1 MKVLI
6 LKEGSRKIG
15 ENMSANLHNSMKVGI
30 VHFMAY
36 PETMGGDGP
45 TVETVK
51 KIVQDDFFSGIE
63 ITSINSLEDR
73 KEVAQILESGRMTV
87 GFGAQPILLRN
98 KGNLNS
104 FDEAERRRAIE
115 LVKGGIDQAYE
126 LNASKFGFLSG
137 AKPDADQDTA
147 LQLLTDSIKEL
158 CEYARS
164 KGDLILSLETFD
176 DETDKKCLIGSNKL
190 AVELAKEVR
199 KVDPT
204 FGLMLDLSHL
214 PMQRETSFNALTV
227 ARDYINHAHI
237 GNCYIKDTSDPAYG
251 DQHPRFGYPGSEVD
265 VPELAEYLRVL
276 LEIGYIGE
284 GNKNI
289 VAFEVKPVGT
299 ESSDI
304 VIAQSKR
311 TLVDAWSLLHST
323 KGRLVNIS

>member
-1 MKVLI
+1 
-6 LKEGSRKIG
+6 
-15 ENMSANLHNSMKVGI
+15 MSANLHNSMKVGI

-45 TVETVK
+45 TVDTIK

-63 ITSINSLEDR
+63 ITSINNPEER
-73 KEVAQILESGRMTV
+73 KEATQILQSGGMTV

-104 FDEAERRRAIE
+104 FDEAERRRAID

-126 LNASKFGFLSG
+126 VNAAKLGFLSG
-137 AKPDADQDTA
+137 AKPDTQQDVA
-147 LQLLTDSIKEL
+147 LQLLTNSIKEL
-158 CEYARS
+158 CDYAKS
-164 KGDLILSLETFD
+164 KGDLVLSLETFD

-190 AVELAKEVR
+190 AVEVAKEVR

-214 PMQRETSFNALTV
+214 PMQRETSRDALTV

-265 VPELAEYLRVL
+265 VSELAEYLRSL

-284 GNKNI
+284 GIKNI

-304 VIAQSKR
+304 IIAQSKR
-311 TLVDAWSLLHST
+311 TLIDAWSLLHSK
-323 KGRLVNIS
+323 KGRLVS

>member
-1 MKVLI
+1 
-6 LKEGSRKIG
+6 
-15 ENMSANLHNSMKVGI
+15 
-30 VHFMAY
+30 MAY

-45 TVETVK
+45 TVDTIK

-63 ITSINSLEDR
+63 ITSINNPEER
-73 KEVAQILESGRMTV
+73 KEATQILQSGGMTV

-104 FDEAERRRAIE
+104 FDEAERRRAID

-126 LNASKFGFLSG
+126 VNAAKLGFLSG
-137 AKPDADQDTA
+137 AKPDTQQDVA
-147 LQLLTDSIKEL
+147 LQLLTNSIKEL
-158 CEYARS
+158 CDYAKS
-164 KGDLILSLETFD
+164 KGDLVLSLETFD

-190 AVELAKEVR
+190 AVEVAKEVR

-214 PMQRETSFNALTV
+214 PMQRETSRDALTV

-265 VPELAEYLRVL
+265 VSELAEYLRSL

-284 GNKNI
+284 GIKNI

-304 VIAQSKR
+304 IIAQSKR
-311 TLVDAWSLLHST
+311 TLIDAWSLLHSK
-323 KGRLVNIS
+323 KGRLVS

>member
-1 MKVLI
+1 
-6 LKEGSRKIG
+6 
-15 ENMSANLHNSMKVGI
+15 MSANLHNSMKVGI

-45 TVETVK
+45 TVETIK
-51 KIVQDDFFSGIE
+51 KIVQDEFFSGIE
-63 ITSINSLEDR
+63 ITSINNSEDQ
-73 KEVAQILESGRMTV
+73 KEVIQILQSGGMTV

-104 FDEAERRRAIE
+104 FDETERRRAIE

-126 LNASKFGFLSG
+126 LNASKIGFLSG
-137 AKPDADQDTA
+137 AKPDTNQDVA

-158 CEYARS
+158 CIYAKS

-176 DETDKKCLIGSNKL
+176 DETDKKCLIGSNTL
-190 AVELAKEVR
+190 AVEVAKEVR

-214 PMQRETSFNALTV
+214 PMQRETSFNALTI

-237 GNCYIKDTSDPAYG
+237 GNCYIKDISDPAYG

-289 VAFEVKPVGT
+289 VAFEVKPVGK

>member
-1 MKVLI
+1 MKQL
-6 LKEGSRKIG
+6 RKLYKMI
-15 ENMSANLHNSMKVGI
+15 
-30 VHFMAY
+30 
-36 PETMGGDGP
+36 
-45 TVETVK
+45 
-51 KIVQDDFFSGIE
+51 FFSGIE
-63 ITSINSLEDR
+63 ITSINNPEER
-73 KEVAQILESGRMTV
+73 KEATQILQSGGMTV

-104 FDEAERRRAIE
+104 FDEAERRRAID

-126 LNASKFGFLSG
+126 VNAAKLGFLSG
-137 AKPDADQDTA
+137 AKPDTQQDVA
-147 LQLLTDSIKEL
+147 LQLLTNSIKEL
-158 CEYARS
+158 CDYAKS
-164 KGDLILSLETFD
+164 KGDLVLSLETFD

-190 AVELAKEVR
+190 AVEVAKEVR

-214 PMQRETSFNALTV
+214 PMQRETSSDALTV

-265 VPELAEYLRVL
+265 VPELAEYLRSL

-284 GNKNI
+284 GIKNI

-311 TLVDAWSLLHST
+311 TLIDAWSLLHSKKRAFSWLT
-323 KGRLVNIS
+323 CL

>member
-1 MKVLI
+1 MGL

-15 ENMSANLHNSMKVGI
+15 ETMSENLHNSMKVGI

-45 TVETVK
+45 TVETIK

-63 ITSINSLEDR
+63 ITSINNPEER
-73 KEVAQILESGRMTV
+73 KEATQILQSGGMTV

-104 FDEAERRRAIE
+104 FDEAERRRAID
-115 LVKGGIDQAYE
+115 LVKVGIDQAYE
-126 LNASKFGFLSG
+126 VNAAKLGFLSG
-137 AKPDADQDTA
+137 AKPDTQQDVA
-147 LQLLTDSIKEL
+147 LQLLTNSIKEL
-158 CEYARS
+158 CDYAKS
-164 KGDLILSLETFD
+164 KGDLVLSLETFD

-190 AVELAKEVR
+190 AVEVAKEVR

-214 PMQRETSFNALTV
+214 PMQRETSSDALTV

-265 VPELAEYLRVL
+265 VSELAEYLRSL

-284 GNKNI
+284 GIKNI

-311 TLVDAWSLLHST
+311 TLIDAWSLLHSK
-323 KGRLVNIS
+323 KGRLVG

>member
-1 MKVLI
+1 MGL

-15 ENMSANLHNSMKVGI
+15 ETMSENLHNSMKVGI

-45 TVETVK
+45 TVETIK

-63 ITSINSLEDR
+63 ITSINNPEER
-73 KEVAQILESGRMTV
+73 KEATQILQSGGMTV

-104 FDEAERRRAIE
+104 FDEAERRRAID

-126 LNASKFGFLSG
+126 VNAAKLGFLSG
-137 AKPDADQDTA
+137 AKPDTQQDVA
-147 LQLLTDSIKEL
+147 LQLLTNSIKEL
-158 CEYARS
+158 CDYAKS
-164 KGDLILSLETFD
+164 KGDLVLSLETFD

-190 AVELAKEVR
+190 AVEVAKEVR

-214 PMQRETSFNALTV
+214 PMQRESSHDALTV

-265 VPELAEYLRVL
+265 VSELAEYLRSL

-284 GNKNI
+284 GIKNI

-311 TLVDAWSLLHST
+311 TLIDAWSLLHSK
-323 KGRLVNIS
+323 KGRLVG

>member
-1 MKVLI
+1 
-6 LKEGSRKIG
+6 
-15 ENMSANLHNSMKVGI
+15 
-30 VHFMAY
+30 MAY

-45 TVETVK
+45 TVETIK

-63 ITSINSLEDR
+63 ITSINNPEER
-73 KEVAQILESGRMTV
+73 KEAAQILQSGGMTV

-104 FDEAERRRAIE
+104 FDEAERRRAID
-115 LVKGGIDQAYE
+115 LVKAGIDQAYE
-126 LNASKFGFLSG
+126 VNAAKLGFLSG
-137 AKPDADQDTA
+137 AKPENQQDVA
-147 LQLLTDSIKEL
+147 LQLLTNSIKEL
-158 CEYARS
+158 CDYAKS
-164 KGDLILSLETFD
+164 KGDLVLSLETFD

-190 AVELAKEVR
+190 AVEVAKEVR

-214 PMQRETSFNALTV
+214 PMQRETSSDALTA

-237 GNCYIKDTSDPAYG
+237 GNCYIKDPSDPAYG

-265 VPELAEYLRVL
+265 VAELAEYLRSL

-284 GNKNI
+284 GIKNI

-299 ESSDI
+299 EASDI

-311 TLVDAWSLLHST
+311 TLIDAWSLVHSR
-323 KGRLVNIS
+323 KGRLVS

>member
-1 MKVLI
+1 
-6 LKEGSRKIG
+6 
-15 ENMSANLHNSMKVGI
+15 MSANLHNSMKVGI

-45 TVETVK
+45 TVETIK

-63 ITSINSLEDR
+63 ITSINKPEER
-73 KEVAQILESGRMTV
+73 KEAAQILQSGGMTV

-104 FDEAERRRAIE
+104 FDEAERRRAID
-115 LVKGGIDQAYE
+115 LVKAGIDQAYE
-126 LNASKFGFLSG
+126 VNAAKLGFLSG
-137 AKPDADQDTA
+137 AKPENQQDVA
-147 LQLLTDSIKEL
+147 LQLLTNSIKEI
-158 CEYARS
+158 CDYAKS
-164 KGDLILSLETFD
+164 KGDLVLSLETFD

-190 AVELAKEVR
+190 AVEVAKEVR

-214 PMQRETSFNALTV
+214 PMQRETSSDALTA

-237 GNCYIKDTSDPAYG
+237 GNCYIKDPSDPAYG
-251 DQHPRFGYPGSEVD
+251 DQHPRFGYPGSEID
-265 VPELAEYLRVL
+265 VAELAEYLRSL

-284 GNKNI
+284 GIKNI

-299 ESSDI
+299 EASDI

-311 TLVDAWSLLHST
+311 TLIDAWSLVHSRT
-323 KGRLVNIS
+323 GRLVS

>member
-1 MKVLI
+1 MGL

-15 ENMSANLHNSMKVGI
+15 DKMSANLHNSMKVGI

-45 TVETVK
+45 TVETIK

-63 ITSINSLEDR
+63 ITSINNPEER
-73 KEVAQILESGRMTV
+73 KEATQILQSGGMTV

-104 FDEAERRRAIE
+104 FDEAERRRAID

-126 LNASKFGFLSG
+126 VNAAKLGFLSG
-137 AKPDADQDTA
+137 AKPDTQQDVA
-147 LQLLTDSIKEL
+147 LQLLTNSIKEL
-158 CEYARS
+158 CDYAKS
-164 KGDLILSLETFD
+164 KGDLVLSLETFD

-190 AVELAKEVR
+190 AVEVAKEVR

-214 PMQRETSFNALTV
+214 PMQRETSHDALTV

-265 VPELAEYLRVL
+265 VSELAEYLRSL

-284 GNKNI
+284 GIKNI

-311 TLVDAWSLLHST
+311 TLIDAWSLLHSK
-323 KGRLVNIS
+323 KGRLVS

>member
-1 MKVLI
+1 MGL

-15 ENMSANLHNSMKVGI
+15 ETMSANLHNSMKVGI

-45 TVETVK
+45 AVETIK

-63 ITSINSLEDR
+63 ITSINNPEER
-73 KEVAQILESGRMTV
+73 KEAAQILQSGGMNV

-104 FDEAERRRAIE
+104 FDEAERRRAID
-115 LVKGGIDQAYE
+115 LVKVGIDQAYE
-126 LNASKFGFLSG
+126 VNAAKLGFLSG
-137 AKPDADQDTA
+137 AKPDAQQDAA
-147 LQLLTDSIKEL
+147 LQLLTNSIKEL
-158 CEYARS
+158 CDYAKS
-164 KGDLILSLETFD
+164 KGDLVLSLETFD

-190 AVELAKEVR
+190 AVEVAKEVR

-214 PMQRETSFNALTV
+214 PMQRETSHDALTI

-265 VPELAEYLRVL
+265 VPELAEYLRSL

-284 GNKNI
+284 GIKNM

-311 TLVDAWSLLHST
+311 TLVDAWSLLHSK
-323 KGRLVNIS
+323 KGRLVS

>member
-1 MKVLI
+1 MGL

-15 ENMSANLHNSMKVGI
+15 DTMSANLHNSMKVGI

-45 TVETVK
+45 TVETIK

-63 ITSINSLEDR
+63 ITSINNPEER
-73 KEVAQILESGRMTV
+73 KEATQILQSGGMTV

-104 FDEAERRRAIE
+104 FDEAERRRAID

-126 LNASKFGFLSG
+126 VNAAKLGFLSG
-137 AKPDADQDTA
+137 AKPDTQQDVA
-147 LQLLTDSIKEL
+147 LQLLTNSIKEL
-158 CEYARS
+158 CDYAKS
-164 KGDLILSLETFD
+164 KGDLVLSLETFD

-190 AVELAKEVR
+190 AVEVAKEVR

-214 PMQRETSFNALTV
+214 PMQRETSHDALTV

-265 VPELAEYLRVL
+265 VSELAEYLRSL

-284 GNKNI
+284 GIKNI

-311 TLVDAWSLLHST
+311 TLIDAWSLLHSK
-323 KGRLVNIS
+323 KGRLVS

>member
-1 MKVLI
+1 
-6 LKEGSRKIG
+6 
-15 ENMSANLHNSMKVGI
+15 MSENLHNSMKVGI

-45 TVETVK
+45 TVETIK

-63 ITSINSLEDR
+63 ITSINNPEER
-73 KEVAQILESGRMTV
+73 KEATQILQSGGMTV

-104 FDEAERRRAIE
+104 FDEAERRRAID

-126 LNASKFGFLSG
+126 VNAAKLGFLSG
-137 AKPDADQDTA
+137 GKPDTQQDVA
-147 LQLLTDSIKEL
+147 LQLLTNSIKEL
-158 CEYARS
+158 CDYAKS
-164 KGDLILSLETFD
+164 KGDLVLSLETFD

-190 AVELAKEVR
+190 AVEVAKEVR

-214 PMQRETSFNALTV
+214 PMQRETSYDALTV

-265 VPELAEYLRVL
+265 VSELAEYLRSL

-284 GNKNI
+284 GIKNI

-311 TLVDAWSLLHST
+311 TLIDAWSLLHSK
-323 KGRLVNIS
+323 KGRLVS